1 MNKKKILFLSPYP
14 FGKAPSQRLKF
25 EQYYPYF
32 EEAGFE
38 LETSS
43 FIDEEFWKVIY
54 QPGNLLGKIS
64 GTLRGYL
71 DLSLE
76 NLPAHCVDI
85 YDGFLICF
93 ACLNTISFIY
103 TYGQRR

>member
-54 QPGNLLGKIS
+54 QPGNIFGKIS

-71 DLSLE
+71 RRFFDILRLRKYDIVYIHLSE
-76 NLPAHCVDI
+76 I
-85 YDGFLICF
+85 
-93 ACLNTISFIY
+93 
-103 TYGQRR
+103 